1 MSLKKRYIAFQ
12 DYNLDFTYRQVEI
25 FKKMWKQGYSTASI
39 AKKLRCDIVESDLLA
54 LDLLLHGKIKNRSG
68 GLAGTKEIE
77 DNKIRI
83 EV

>member
-1 MSLKKRYIAFQ
+1 MSLKKRYIVFQ
-12 DYNLDFTYRQVEI
+12 DYNLDFTYQQVAQ

-54 LDLLLHGKIKNRSG
+54 LDLLLRGNIKNRVG

-83 EV
+83 EI

>member
-1 MSLKKRYIAFQ
+1 MFQ
-12 DYNLDFTYRQVEI
+12 DYNLDFTYQQVEQ
-25 FKKMWKQGYSTASI
+25 FKKMWKQGYSTGSI
-39 AKKLRCDIVESDLLA
+39 AKKLYCKIVESDLLA
-54 LDLLLHGKIKNRSG
+54 IDLLLHGKIKNRVG

>member
-1 MSLKKRYIAFQ
+1 MSLKKRYIVFQ
-12 DYNLDFTYRQVEI
+12 DYNLDFTYQQVAQ
-25 FKKMWKQGYSTASI
+25 FKKMWQKGYSTESI

-54 LDLLLHGKIKNRSG
+54 IDLLLHGKIKNRVG